1 MGLVEMFQKSVIF
14 TAILVAIVTGLT
26 ISADER
32 GFNPAGIASRK
43 SDFTREIDQTSR
55 PGVPKQGLSI
65 RRTRVLFLTKQNC
78 ERCEQ
83 ELDRLRKSGGDFE
96 KLQSVG
102 WKIGETP
109 DSHIQIINSDLT
121 PEIIDL
127 LKPGEYPAVACV
139 ADGEIVR
146 SFKSGCTTPL
156 DAWTFGWLLKGVSE
170 RPQAAI
176 SEAARV
182 ETTGHY
188 RLRGNHWTIEGDP
201 NPSKES
207 VVYHLRGANHANS
220 VAPYGTIE
228 SWSYEELRSL
238 HDDIHEREGGAV
250 AGYYSGPVGPPQAN
264 RSLDAFSGSR
274 KATGR

>member
-1 MGLVEMFQKSVIF
+1 MFGKLAVVTAVTCAAVGGLAIF
-14 TAILVAIVTGLT
+14 
-26 ISADER
+26 ADEPSAIR
-32 GFNPAGIASRK
+32 VNLTTNKVDVSSGKTPSSAGAPQK
-43 SDFTREIDQTSR
+43 DGT
-55 PGVPKQGLSI
+55 PI
-65 RRTRVLFLTKQNC
+65 RRTRVILLTKQDC

-83 ELDRLRKSGGDFE
+83 ELTRLQKPGGEFD
-96 KLQSVG
+96 KLRSVG
-102 WKIGETP
+102 WKIGESP
-109 DSHIQIINSDLT
+109 DSHIQIIDSDLT

-139 ADGEIVR
+139 SDGEIVR

-156 DAWTFGWLLKGVSE
+156 DSWTFGWLLKGVSE
-170 RPQAAI
+170 RPQAPVA
-176 SEAARV
+176 EVAKV

-220 VAPYGTIE
+220 VAPYGAIE

-238 HDDIHEREGGAV
+238 HDDIHEREGGGV
-250 AGYYSGPVGPPQAN
+250 AGYYSGPSGPPQAN